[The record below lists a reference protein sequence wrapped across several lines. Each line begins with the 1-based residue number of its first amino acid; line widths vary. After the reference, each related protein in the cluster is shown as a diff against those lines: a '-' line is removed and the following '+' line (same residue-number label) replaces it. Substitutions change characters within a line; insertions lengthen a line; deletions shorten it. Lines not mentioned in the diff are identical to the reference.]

1 MTMTRTITVTGEGT
15 AEAVPDL
22 LTLTLAVEVRRDSAG
37 TAYDDAGEVAS
48 AVTVALRGHGVA
60 GLDLRTSGLNLR
72 AELVWAENQGQKVSG
87 YVAST
92 TLVARVSPPTAAP
105 SAISAAVA
113 AGGDSLRIHGIE
125 QGFADS
131 SAVAAQA
138 QEAAWREAEA
148 KAARFAALA
157 GARLGQV
164 LSIEQRAAHGAP
176 VPMMGDMKRASAS
189 EGVAIEA
196 GSMAVSATVAVQWE
210 LVQLE
215 PASTSRDAG

>member
-1 MTMTRTITVTGEGT
+1 MTRTITVTGEGT

-22 LTLTLAVEVRRDSAG
+22 LTLTLAVEVRRDAAG
-37 TAYDDAGEVAS
+37 AAYDDAGEATS
-48 AVTVALRGHGVA
+48 AVTDALRQHGVA

-72 AELVWAENQGQKVSG
+72 AELVWAENQGQKVTG
-87 YVAST
+87 YVASA

-105 SAISAAVA
+105 AAISAAVA
-113 AGGDSLRIHGIE
+113 AGGDSLRINGIE
-125 QGFADS
+125 QGFTAS

-138 QEAAWREAEA
+138 QETAWREAEA

-164 LSIEQRAAHGAP
+164 LSIDQRPEHGSP
-176 VPMMGDMKRASAS
+176 VPMMGDMKRAFAS

-196 GSMAVSATVAVQWE
+196 GSVAVSASVMVQWE
-210 LVQLE
+210 LDS
-215 PASTSRDAG
+215 PDHDAG

>member
-1 MTMTRTITVTGEGT
+1 MTPRRTITVTGEGS

-22 LTLTLAVEVRRDSAG
+22 LTLTLAIEVRRDAAG
-37 TAYDDAGEVAS
+37 AAYDDAGQLAA
-48 AVTVALRGHGVA
+48 AVTDVLREQGVA

-72 AELVWAENQGQKVSG
+72 AELVWAENQGQKLTG

-92 TLVARVSPPTAAP
+92 TLVARVSPPSAAP

-113 AGGDSLRIHGIE
+113 AGGDSLRINGIE
-125 QGFADS
+125 QGFTDS
-131 SAVAAQA
+131 SAVAALA

-157 GARLGQV
+157 GSRLGQV
-164 LSIEQRAAHGAP
+164 LSIDQRPEQGSP
-176 VPMMGDMKRASAS
+176 IPLMGDMKRAFAS

-196 GSMAVSATVAVQWE
+196 GSVAVSASVVVQWE
-210 LVQLE
+210 L
-215 PASTSRDAG
+215 ASPESRAG